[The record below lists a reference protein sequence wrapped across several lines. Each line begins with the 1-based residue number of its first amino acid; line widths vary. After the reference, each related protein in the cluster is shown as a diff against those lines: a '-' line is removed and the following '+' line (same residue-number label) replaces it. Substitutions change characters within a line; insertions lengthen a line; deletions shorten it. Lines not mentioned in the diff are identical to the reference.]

1 MKTEVK
7 KVDSIK
13 REMTVEVSGDIVKN
27 KFEDVFK
34 RIGKDAKVPGFR
46 AGHVPRDVLEKHY
59 SEYAHEQVLREL
71 IPELYQQ
78 AIEKEGIQAVE
89 LPEISEVKLDRSML
103 SFKAGMEVSPEIK
116 IKAYKGIPIDYAA
129 VVVSA
134 DEVKRN
140 IDSLKEM
147 RKRDVVDEAFARSL
161 GFPNVEAL
169 EKSVERQMLA
179 HKENVQRQ
187 KAEQSIIEKL
197 LADTDFPLPRSLI
210 NRQLQELIRQVK
222 LDMALKGVPK
232 DKIEEEEKGMPEKLE
247 GDAKRQVK
255 LYLIFSE
262 IAKKEQLPQDDQVSR
277 HVMEF
282 LLQQAEWKVTA

>member
-89 LPEISEVKLDRSML
+89 LPEISDVRLDRTML

-116 IKAYKGIPIDYAA
+116 IKEYKGIPIDYTA

-134 DEVKRN
+134 EEVTRN

-147 RKRDVVDEAFARSL
+147 RKRDAVDEGFARSL
-161 GFPNVEAL
+161 GFPDVVSL
-169 EKSVERQMLA
+169 EKSVERQIFA

-187 KAEQSIIEKL
+187 KAEQTIIEKL
-197 LADTDFPLPRSLI
+197 LADTDFPLPRSLV

-232 DKIEEEEKGMPEKLE
+232 EKIEEEEKGMPEKLE

-255 LYLIFSE
+255 LYLIFSD
-262 IAKKEQLPQDDQVSR
+262 IAKKEQIPQDDQVSR

>member
-7 KVDSIK
+7 KIDSIK

-27 KFEDVFK
+27 KFDDVFK
-34 RIGKDAKVPGFR
+34 RIGKDAKVAGFR

-59 SEYAHEQVLREL
+59 AEYAHEQVLREL

-89 LPEISEVKLDRSML
+89 LPEISDVRLDRTML

-129 VVVSA
+129 VVVSS

-147 RKRDVVDEAFARSL
+147 RKRDVVDESFARSL

-187 KAEQSIIEKL
+187 KAEQAIIEKL
-197 LADTDFPLPRSLI
+197 LADTDFPLPRSLV